1 MNKRLGEA
9 TAASVALPVGP
20 FANAQD
26 HSQLNL
32 VPSASGI
39 VPLTIP
45 PQKGRRF
52 LPDSE
57 TPSVGTCCL
66 SPFVQAHFKAD
77 PGLADPWVLDKLGIP
92 AQELGLSLLERKYRT
107 AHPLSI
113 SRPEGRGFPR
123 ITGKRLPPGESPGH
137 LPRTSGGFS
146 WISDNGTGLRN
157 PLKRHWSRP
166 KDFTISE
173 NCG

>member
-45 PQKGRRF
+45 P
-52 LPDSE
+52 P
-57 TPSVGTCCL
+57 
-66 SPFVQAHFKAD
+66 
-77 PGLADPWVLDKLGIP
+77 
-92 AQELGLSLLERKYRT
+92 ERKEI
-107 AHPLSI
+107 P
-113 SRPEGRGFPR
+113 
-123 ITGKRLPPGESPGH
+123 
-137 LPRTSGGFS
+137 
-146 WISDNGTGLRN
+146 TGLRDSLGGYLLLVPIRAGSLQSRSGPRR
-157 PLKRHWSRP
+157 PLGTRQTWYSSARTWVIVAREKV
-166 KDFTISE
+166 
-173 NCG
+173 

>member
-45 PQKGRRF
+45 PRKEG
-52 LPDSE
+52 DS
-57 TPSVGTCCL
+57 
-66 SPFVQAHFKAD
+66 
-77 PGLADPWVLDKLGIP
+77 
-92 AQELGLSLLERKYRT
+92 YRT
-107 AHPLSI
+107 Q
-113 SRPEGRGFPR
+113 
-123 ITGKRLPPGESPGH
+123 RLPRWVPAACPHSCRLTSKPIRASPTLGYSTN
-137 LPRTSGGFS
+137 LVFQRKNLGY
-146 WISDNGTGLRN
+146 R
-157 PLKRHWSRP
+157 
-166 KDFTISE
+166 
-173 NCG
+173 C